1 MSVNLKHEA
10 QLKQEQTEKKPTKK
24 LNIAT
29 WTKKTRINIILQ
41 LWFVTCSKFFNE
53 CGNRHVHCKQ
63 SVIFVLMTSKGPEVI

>member
-10 QLKQEQTEKKPTKK
+10 QLKQEQMEKNNKK

-53 CGNRHVHCKQ
+53 CGNRQVHCEQ